1 MKRSHQR
8 VRPFSLVFGHDKIKG
23 IPVTVM
29 DMRAVF
35 MGLAFAVMWSSA
47 FATARIIVADVPPFT
62 TLVLRFAISGALATG
77 LALALGQSW
86 RLTRAQALAVVVFG
100 LCQNALYLGLNFVA
114 LQWIPASVAAIIASS
129 MPLIVAAL
137 GWAFRGERVA
147 PLGVAGLCAGF
158 AGVIL
163 IMGSRVQGGVDPAG
177 VALCVMAAFALAVA
191 TLAVKGAS
199 SGGNLMMIVGLQMLV
214 GSAILAPIAALTETL
229 PAQVG
234 LPAMLAFAYQIL
246 VPGLMATLLWFALV
260 ARIGTV
266 RAATFHFLNPFF
278 GVAVA
283 AALLG
288 ERITT
293 LDIVGV
299 AVVMA
304 GIYAVQRSR
313 AGQPVV

>member
-1 MKRSHQR
+1 
-8 VRPFSLVFGHDKIKG
+8 
-23 IPVTVM
+23 M
-29 DMRAVF
+29 DIRAIL
-35 MGLAFAVMWSSA
+35 MGLAFALMWSSA

-62 TLVLRFAISGALATG
+62 TLALRFAISGALAVG

-86 RLTRAQALAVVVFG
+86 RLTRAQGLAVIVFG

-137 GWAFRGERVA
+137 GWALRGEKVS
-147 PLGVAGLCAGF
+147 GLCLMGLSAGF

-177 VALCVMAAFALAVA
+177 VALCVLAACALAVA
-191 TLAVKGAS
+191 TLAVRGAS
-199 SGGNLMMIVGLQMLV
+199 SGGNLLMIVGLQMLV

-229 PAQVG
+229 PTHVG

-283 AALLG
+283 AILLG
-288 ERITT
+288 ERVTT
-293 LDIVGV
+293 LDFVGV

-304 GIYAVQRSR
+304 GIYAVQIARSR
-313 AGQPVV
+313 VT